1 MKGSGWWIG
10 MIIAAAVC
18 AYGAYYLM
26 PWK

>member
-10 MIIAAAVC
+10 MIVAAAVT
-18 AYGAYYLM
+18 AYGAFYFL

>member
-10 MIIAAAVC
+10 MIIAAAVT
-18 AYGAYYLM
+18 AYGAFYLL